1 MTTVTT
7 TNGSNGAN
15 GAGGKKKIRLGM
27 IGCGSIASKRHL
39 PGLATLK
46 KAGLDNFEVA
56 AVCDGVEANLT
67 AAAKYVRETF
77 GNEPLT
83 YRTWEELVSDGKVDA
98 VDICLPHGLHHIVG
112 VACLEAGM
120 DVLIEKPLAVSL
132 KTGKLLVETAERTGR
147 TLSAAI
153 PLRRL
158 HGQRAVHWALNEAR
172 MIGDVRTFFHTYTNH
187 RPPPAVSNAP
197 VPDGVK
203 WRRDR
208 VMGGGNTVID
218 SGAHFLDTLRY
229 LHGDIEQVYAEIR
242 AY

>member
-1 MTTVTT
+1 M
-7 TNGSNGAN
+7 
-15 GAGGKKKIRLGM
+15 KKNVRLGM

-39 PGLATLK
+39 PGLANLK
-46 KAGLDNFEVA
+46 KAGLGGFEVA
-56 AVCDGVEANLT
+56 AVCDATESNLT
-67 AAAKYVRETF
+67 AATKYVRETF
-77 GNEPLT
+77 GNEPLV
-83 YRTWEELVSDGKVDA
+83 YRSWEELVSDGKVDA

-132 KTGKLLVETAERTGR
+132 KTGRLLVETAERTGR
-147 TLSAAI
+147 VLSAAI

-172 MIGDVRTFFHTYTNH
+172 LIGDVRTFFHTDTNY
-187 RPPPAVSNAP
+187 RPQAPQTGP

-229 LHGDIEQVYAEIR
+229 FHGEIERVYA
-242 AY
+242 

>member
-1 MTTVTT
+1 MTDQRPDLTKHRWKG
-7 TNGSNGAN
+7 TNV
-15 GAGGKKKIRLGM
+15 KQKIRLGI

-39 PGLATLK
+39 PGLANLK

-56 AVCDGVEANLT
+56 AVCDGVEANLS
-67 AAAKYVRETF
+67 AAATYVRETF

-83 YRTWEELVSDGKVDA
+83 YKTWEELVSDGKVDA

-132 KTGKLLVETAERTGR
+132 KTAKLLVETAERTGR

-158 HGQRAVHWALNEAR
+158 QGQRAVHWAR
-172 MIGDVRTFFHTYTNH
+172 
-187 RPPPAVSNAP
+187 S
-197 VPDGVK
+197 
-203 WRRDR
+203 
-208 VMGGGNTVID
+208 
-218 SGAHFLDTLRY
+218 
-229 LHGDIEQVYAEIR
+229 
-242 AY
+242 